1 MASNRSNPQYFTY
14 QEYDAVKKSLV
25 YEPKETIDVSFANHL
40 INSIHNTPKKEEKLR
55 ETFCELKKLVQRD
68 YCFYY
73 HGDNCCNYINYW
85 LNKTVRKSEYNVND
99 ENFNIFDKFMKID
112 PKAKEDK
119 INCTSKLS
127 YIDTD
132 AFEKIK
138 KLYDLYDYFTEL
150 KESKNRSSLCHNIS
164 KLSEKYESIWQ
175 ECKGKDDYLCNKL
188 RNLKRVIE
196 NDELVVNDMC
206 TRNNFESFILK
217 IDPPPPKE
225 QNPPK
230 NVQVPVQSRNSGETP
245 PPTPVS
251 DYSARVHGRK
261 PGEKPPP
268 TPVSG
273 YSAQVQR
280 RKSVET
286 STPPPV
292 RVSSSPVQG
301 LEKPAR
307 GESERISPVPSAQF
321 PLELTALSA
330 LPPLPLLQ
338 LGQLKPLEQLETSE
352 PTGPKGPFGV
362 SEPESVLRQEQ
373 PQEQEGY
380 QPQHDVHHLS
390 EDEADISLEEG
401 DQSAGS
407 IFSTFNPETIM
418 EKMKIAVSKFLET
431 VEPVP
436 ILGVSGGMGALYL
449 LFKYTPTGSLFRR
462 NRRNNQ
468 NIPNFF
474 DPRYGEQF
482 SGYYP
487 QYYNEG
493 FPNYRMNIAYHPS
506 SEELD

>member
-1 MASNRSNPQYFTY
+1 MAKKPPNPWYFTY

-230 NVQVPVQSRNSGETP
+230 NVQVPVQSRNSGKAHTR
-245 PPTPVS
+245 PTVS
-251 DYSARVHGRK
+251 VPSPQAHG
-261 PGEKPPP
+261 
-268 TPVSG
+268 T
-273 YSAQVQR
+273 
-280 RKSVET
+280 KSVET
-286 STPPPV
+286 RTPPPV
-292 RVSSSPVQG
+292 LASSSHARGRNSLSHAQG
-301 LEKPAR
+301 LEKQAQTLEKQIQVLEEQVR
-307 GESERISPVPSAQF
+307 EEGKRTLSAPPEQF
-321 PLELTALSA
+321 PL
-330 LPPLPLLQ
+330 PLPS
-338 LGQLKPLEQLETSE
+338 LGQLESSETEE
-352 PTGPKGPFGV
+352 PTGPKGLP
-362 SEPESVLRQEQ
+362 EPELRLEQ
-373 PQEQEGY
+373 PQE
-380 QPQHDVHHLS
+380 HDVYRFR
-390 EDEADISLEEG
+390 EDEEDTFREEVYP
-401 DQSAGS
+401 SAVS
-407 IFSTFNPETIM
+407 RQPTFNTETIM
-418 EKMKIAVSKFLET
+418 DRMKIAVSNVFEQ
-431 VEPVP
+431 VEPTP
-436 ILGVSGGMGALYL
+436 IIGVSGGMGALFL
-449 LFKYTPTGSLFRR
+449 LFKYTPVGSFFGRR
-462 NRRNNQ
+462 KGRMHR
-468 NIPNFF
+468 IPNNFGEYF
-474 DPRYGEQF
+474 TGFTPGFAEQDYGNF
-482 SGYYP
+482 G
-487 QYYNEG
+487 NEG
-493 FPNYRMNIAYHPS
+493 YHISYRP
-506 SEELD
+506 E